1 MNTELQQREITARQ
15 KANDFLAVAGQFH
28 LGDLPTEGQH
38 PKTKNLS
45 ALATSDLAQ
54 AVRLMREVDCDAL
67 RATQQKC
74 ADILKMAHSM
84 QQTLKA
90 GGRIFFVGCGATG
103 RLSLSLEVLWRESV
117 QPGHAWCDS
126 VRSLMAGGDVALIRS
141 IENFEDH
148 PSYGARMLDEAG
160 FREGDLLIASTEGG
174 ETPYV
179 IGAAL
184 RATQVSSK
192 NHWFLF
198 CNPAEIL
205 IQKLERCKQV
215 LLHPQ
220 LQKINL
226 TVGPM
231 AISGSTRMQASTVL
245 MLAAGTAL
253 FETLKDHPTFDS
265 IEQSIDSLLEH
276 QGNLALEA
284 LPAFIE
290 HESDCYARGQT
301 LIYETLEYGI
311 TVLTDT
317 TERSPTFSLSAFEN
331 RADTDAPTSLCYLCL
346 PHTHSAHEAWESL
359 LKRSPR
365 PLVGWTDYEQIGGPN
380 RLVGYDFSSSIF
392 AWRQERRPSIQQ
404 NIFSIRRQ
412 NSDIFLALG
421 AHTAQF
427 PTGELS
433 LLNEHLMLKMLL
445 NIHSTLVMGRLGRYH
460 GNTMTCVRPSN
471 FKLIDRSI
479 RYVQQML
486 QAEHITGYSYEDICF
501 QCFFELE
508 QSEVNEPIV
517 LKTFNALKGKH
528 SAGGSAHLGSN
539 FVPKFSYELRAPGA
553 R

>member
-1 MNTELQQREITARQ
+1 MNTELQQRETTARQ
-15 KANDFLAVAGQFH
+15 KTNDFLAVAGQFH

-45 ALATSDLAQ
+45 HLALNDLPQ
-54 AVRLMREVDCDAL
+54 AVRVMREVDCDAL
-67 RATQQKC
+67 RATHQKC
-74 ADILKMAHSM
+74 ADILKMAHAM

-117 QPGHAWCDS
+117 KSNHPWFDN

-148 PSYGARMLDEAG
+148 PSFGARMLDEAG
-160 FREGDLLIASTEGG
+160 FREGDLLVASTEGG

-192 NHWFLF
+192 NHWFLY

-205 IQKLERCKQV
+205 VQKLERCKQV

-245 MLAAGTAL
+245 RLAAVTAL
-253 FETLKDHPTFDS
+253 GETVKDQPTFDS
-265 IEQSIDSLLEH
+265 IEQSIDALLEH
-276 QGNLALEA
+276 QGDLNLSP

-290 HESDCYARGQT
+290 HEAGCYANGQT

-331 RADTDAPTSLCYLCL
+331 PARRILPVDACVRSLA
-346 PHTHSAHEAWESL
+346 SQRNA
-359 LKRSPR
+359 
-365 PLVGWTDYEQIGGPN
+365 
-380 RLVGYDFSSSIF
+380 
-392 AWRQERRPSIQQ
+392 
-404 NIFSIRRQ
+404 
-412 NSDIFLALG
+412 
-421 AHTAQF
+421 
-427 PTGELS
+427 
-433 LLNEHLMLKMLL
+433 
-445 NIHSTLVMGRLGRYH
+445 YH
-460 GNTMTCVRPSN
+460 GVGVAVIRQRPTRAR
-471 FKLIDRSI
+471 DDVPMPRT
-479 RYVQQML
+479 R
-486 QAEHITGYSYEDICF
+486 ATPAD
-501 QCFFELE
+501 
-508 QSEVNEPIV
+508 
-517 LKTFNALKGKH
+517 AR
-528 SAGGSAHLGSN
+528 AAAHR
-539 FVPKFSYELRAPGA
+539 PCA